1 MFEIQTAQ
9 DVKNVIETLCPDEV
23 LEITDKDGVVY
34 YIQNCAKFKYGVV
47 VSVGGFQVYCTDIQ
61 VWNDSVLKFRDDDV
75 LVGSLRGIGEMTFAI
90 TPVEE

>member
-23 LEITDKDGVVY
+23 LEITDKNGVVY
-34 YIQNCAKFKYGVV
+34 HIQNCAKFKYGAV
-47 VSVGGFQVYCTDIQ
+47 VSVGGFQLYCTDIQ

>member
-1 MFEIQTAQ
+1 MFEIENAQ

-23 LEITDKDGVVY
+23 LEMTDKKGTVY
-34 YIQNCAKFKYGVV
+34 YIQNCVNVKRGVA

-61 VWNDSVLKFRDDDV
+61 VWNDSVLKFRDDEV
-75 LVGSLRGIGEMTFAI
+75 LVGSLRDVDQMSFAI

>member
-1 MFEIQTAQ
+1 MFEIENAQ

-23 LEITDKDGVVY
+23 LEITDKNGVVY
-34 YIQNCAKFKYGVV
+34 YIQNCVNVKRGVV

-61 VWNDSVLKFRDDDV
+61 VWNDSVLKFRDDEV
-75 LVGSLRGIGEMTFAI
+75 LVGSLRDVDEMSFAI

>member
-23 LEITDKDGVVY
+23 LEITDKKGTVY
-34 YIQNCAKFKYGVV
+34 YIQNCAKFKFGVV

-61 VWNDSVLKFRDDDV
+61 VWNDSVLKFRDDEV
-75 LVGSLRGIGEMTFAI
+75 LVGSLRDVDKMSFAI